1 MKYNFDT
8 TPDHKTNASFRWGMA
23 DMPSDVIGM
32 GTADLD
38 YYCAPCIRET
48 LLPIA
53 EENCY
58 NYRQHTDAYYDA
70 VYDCLG
76 SETEEM
82 YERGYD
88 LIDVAEQEKC
98 EKYLSEKANLLERLC
113 MERGIKL
120 WE

>member
-58 NYRQHTDAYYDA
+58 NYRQMHIMMQSQA
-70 VYDCLG
+70 
-76 SETEEM
+76 
-82 YERGYD
+82 
-88 LIDVAEQEKC
+88 
-98 EKYLSEKANLLERLC
+98 
-113 MERGIKL
+113 GIN
-120 WE
+120 EIMV

>member
-70 VYDCLG
+70 VTGWYKR
-76 SETEEM
+76 M
-82 YERGYD
+82 
-88 LIDVAEQEKC
+88 AEQC
-98 EKYLSEKANLLERLC
+98 SKY
-113 MERGIKL
+113 RGSDQNGT
-120 WE
+120 

>member
-70 VYDCLG
+70 VTGWYKRNYGL
-76 SETEEM
+76 TV
-82 YERGYD
+82 ER
-88 LIDVAEQEKC
+88 EW
-98 EKYLSEKANLLERLC
+98 LSNVPSDQN
-113 MERGIKL
+113 GT
-120 WE
+120 

>member
-38 YYCAPCIRET
+38 YCCAPCIRET

-53 EENCY
+53 E
-58 NYRQHTDAYYDA
+58 
-70 VYDCLG
+70 
-76 SETEEM
+76 
-82 YERGYD
+82 
-88 LIDVAEQEKC
+88 
-98 EKYLSEKANLLERLC
+98 
-113 MERGIKL
+113 
-120 WE
+120 

>member
-53 EENCY
+53 EE
-58 NYRQHTDAYYDA
+58 TATIT
-70 VYDCLG
+70 G
-76 SETEEM
+76 SIQM
-82 YERGYD
+82 H
-88 LIDVAEQEKC
+88 IMMQSQA
-98 EKYLSEKANLLERLC
+98 
-113 MERGIKL
+113 GIN
-120 WE
+120 EIMV

>member
-48 LLPIA
+48 LFAHCGGKLLQLPA
-53 EENCY
+53 A
-58 NYRQHTDAYYDA
+58 YR
-70 VYDCLG
+70 CIL
-76 SETEEM
+76 
-82 YERGYD
+82 
-88 LIDVAEQEKC
+88 
-98 EKYLSEKANLLERLC
+98 
-113 MERGIKL
+113 
-120 WE
+120 